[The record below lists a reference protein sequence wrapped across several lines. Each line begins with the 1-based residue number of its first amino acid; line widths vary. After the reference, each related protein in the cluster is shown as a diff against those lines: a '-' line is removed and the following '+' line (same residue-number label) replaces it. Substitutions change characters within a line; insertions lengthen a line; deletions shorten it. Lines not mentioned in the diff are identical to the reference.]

1 MRLEEVEVPSGQRG
15 RADSPANAALMRL
28 EQFQINAAEE
38 SVHWWFT
45 ARRRILN
52 DLIARILPPSPQTTI
67 VDVGCGTGGNAA
79 SLSADYTCVGI
90 DPSSE
95 AIQLARRRFPHVR
108 FICGLAPDDLG
119 SVAGRAALFLLT
131 DVLEHVP
138 DDFALFSR
146 LLAAARPGAYLLMTV
161 PADLSLWSLHDES
174 HAHYRRYDQRR
185 LERLWED
192 LPVTNLLTTYFN
204 ARLYPLIKLARMFNK
219 WRGRAAGEAGTDV
232 QVLPRPLNRVLEWV
246 FAGESRVLAELLE
259 GRRSSGFSIGVS
271 LIALLR
277 REAGETVQRRKPARV
292 PLDYYDPA
300 TGQRL
305 GGSPSKKAA

>member
-1 MRLEEVEVPSGQRG
+1 
-15 RADSPANAALMRL
+15 MRL
-28 EQFQINAAEE
+28 EQFRINAAEE

-52 DLIARILPPSPQTTI
+52 DLIARILPPSPRTTI
-67 VDVGCGTGGNAA
+67 VDVGCGTGGNVA
-79 SLSADYTCVGI
+79 SLSAHYRCVGI
-90 DPSSE
+90 DPSIE

-119 SVAGRAALFLLT
+119 GMAGRAALFLLT

-138 DDFALFSR
+138 DDFALLSR
-146 LLAAARPGAYLLMTV
+146 LLAAASPGAYLLLTV

-174 HAHYRRYDQRR
+174 HGHYRRYDRGR

-204 ARLYPLIKLARMFNK
+204 SRLYPLIKLARTVNV

-232 QVLPRPLNRVLEWV
+232 RVLPRPLNRVLEWV
-246 FAGESRVLAELLE
+246 FAGESRIVAELLE
-259 GRRSSGFSIGVS
+259 GRRRSGFPIGVS
-271 LIALLR
+271 LVALLR
-277 REAGETVQRRKPARV
+277 REAGQIPERRRPARV

-300 TGQRL
+300 TGRRL
-305 GGSPSKKAA
+305 DGRPSKKAA